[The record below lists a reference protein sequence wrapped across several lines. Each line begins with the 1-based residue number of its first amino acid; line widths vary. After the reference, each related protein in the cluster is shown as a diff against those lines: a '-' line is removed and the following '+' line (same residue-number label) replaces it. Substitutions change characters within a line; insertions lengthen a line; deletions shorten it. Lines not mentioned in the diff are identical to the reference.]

1 MKIRRALRV
10 AASAVLM
17 RVAKRIL
24 GPLPPVPDDDEDDI
38 DAVAWPPVV
47 IGERAQAMI
56 YRPQTVR
63 EEPAPDM
70 PLKGSIQERMQEE
83 ARRR

>member
-1 MKIRRALRV
+1 MNIRRAMRV
-10 AASAVLM
+10 AASAVLV

-24 GPLPPVPDDDEDDI
+24 GPLPPVPDDDEDDV
-38 DAVAWPPVV
+38 DAVVWPPVV
-47 IGERAQAMI
+47 IGERARAMI
-56 YRPQTVR
+56 YQPQAVR

-70 PLKGSIQERMQEE
+70 PLKGSIQERMQE